1 MTMVPKAVQDPGP
14 PPLDQWPAIIAEAAK
29 SVYGLFALMLLL
41 LVIVALIL
49 FRRSDNKTKL
59 IVFALLF
66 VGVAIFGY
74 NIMGRVPEG
83 VEAIA
88 SDSTQIG
95 LMAAFDT
102 IPQDSLLEFPVF
114 AATNARDSI
123 RSRSVPVSIRISG
136 GSRLVTAVIAD
147 RVLPLK
153 RMGNG
158 WVATLQLEVSTAR
171 VPILRRFVG
180 VPSTRWSA
188 EVDIGGVHKHYYGT
202 LGAQGSDIFFSV
214 SLPIGNAR

>member
-1 MTMVPKAVQDPGP
+1 MTMVLRAVQDPGP
-14 PPLDQWPAIIAEAAK
+14 LPLDQWPAIIAEAAK

-41 LVIVALIL
+41 LAVVALIL

-59 IVFALLF
+59 MVFALLF

-88 SDSTQIG
+88 SDSTRSD

-102 IPQDSLLEFPVF
+102 IPRDSLFKFSVL

-123 RSRSVPVSIRISG
+123 RSRSIPVSIRISG
-136 GSRLVTAVIAD
+136 GSRRATAVIAD

-153 RMGNG
+153 RIGSD
-158 WVATLQLEVSTAR
+158 WVATSQLEVSTAR
-171 VPILRRFVG
+171 VPILLRFIG
-180 VPSTRWSA
+180 APSTRWSA

-202 LGAQGSDIFFSV
+202 LGAQGSDIFSV
-214 SLPIGNAR
+214 SLPIRNAR